1 MAENIMEN
9 GKTINKMELVNS
21 SMPMEL
27 FSMVTGL
34 MELRT
39 EMDSNN
45 GKMAQNTLEIGSI
58 TLCKESVITSLPME
72 VSMKENG
79 LIISSMDMENKP
91 GQMVENMRD
100 NSIMVLNKVK
110 VFIHGLTARNMTELG
125 PMANNMVRACSQ
137 LPKEKIEEVFGQM
150 ARELNGLKKLREE

>member
-110 VFIHGLTARNMTELG
+110 VFNGKKYDGALTDGKQNGEGMFTTSKGENRRG
-125 PMANNMVRACSQ
+125 IWAN
-137 LPKEKIEEVFGQM
+137 G
-150 ARELNGLKKLREE
+150 